1 MEMID
6 AIEGMRT
13 KESSEESGRH
23 GNRAVEDE
31 SLSEARKK
39 QQWREKEESIVGKGE
54 KRWLR
59 RLF

>member
-23 GNRAVEDE
+23 GNREDE

-54 KRWLR
+54 KRWPR